1 MVIYLL
7 ECIIPKIARN
17 FKRCLRYNQKNYANA
32 YNLGEKPK
40 NIFLFLFSRFQTE
53 TDIY

>member
-32 YNLGEKPK
+32 YNLGEKH
-40 NIFLFLFSRFQTE
+40 LFIIVQQVSN
-53 TDIY
+53 